1 MTERADMTLEGA
13 VRESMRRLAARGH
26 AAVGRAAVAAAWSEA
41 LYPEFEA
48 RVGERLSRSM
58 SSDQLDEFERLVESG
73 DDAKAG
79 AWVHQHAPDHPAVVA
94 EEFERLISEAV
105 AGCPAQQRSGSGGP
119 RMTEEIGGGDRGHG
133 GEWSETQ
140 HLLSVLRYP
149 LESLVRDDHAGV
161 RSVAATRR
169 LVRLVAEFDAASTMV
184 IDLRTTATPGRL
196 EAAIELSGEAA
207 AEVTRDDLR
216 AALRSCAVVGPATEA
231 VPGAPDIA
239 VAYELDRIASWTAE
253 PEAPAADL
261 DSAPAWTS
269 SPALAVP
276 LPNEADAAE
285 SLLAAM
291 ARSEHPVWVR
301 TVLTAADNLGASIVG
316 DDLRSVLTKQDVA
329 EYLRVP
335 VRARTVVVS
344 ATRVPVA
351 VRAALRLRGSG
362 LRLTPINARAARTL
376 WEAPHSA
383 VLGSAVGELHAV
395 ALCRVPSAGSGARLG
410 MVAERPPVPDR
421 PLAMIESTDPVR
433 LGRAEDPFGAPVD
446 AALDA
451 SDFLRHVFI
460 EGRSGSG
467 KTATVLQLFRSL
479 TDAGSQVVYLDPHG
493 DGASRAA
500 AYASCAGTCRTLYV
514 RHGDREHPVPL
525 NPLADADEE
534 SRERALSDLL
544 ELIQTMLDPRRE
556 GMVGERFKRTFT
568 LVAQA
573 ASYLPGR
580 RTSITD
586 VLAISLKKESLH
598 ALARAIT
605 PVAPDAA
612 ARLQAELVALGEKEF
627 ADLVSWFVSRL
638 QPFLRTPTLRRILG
652 TGADAVDALE
662 LMDRGDSLIV
672 DLASPVVGED
682 VARVLGAL
690 WLLKIRAAMGRRRT
704 PGRPVVLL
712 VDEAHLYTFGALPGL
727 LAEARKF
734 GIGVVVA
741 TQTSDNLS
749 PQLVRALEANCGS
762 SISLRVGINA
772 AEAASTRLGGW
783 PPSELTRLPDLTA
796 AASFSRS
803 GMPSEPFTLHID
815 HFDRAAQ
822 EGWTTETVGFAADA
836 LAARTLDELWA
847 PYADLEVFDDEAI
860 ADRLRSALHALNKY
874 PRTPGGDTPQHRA
887 EPQSSAQ
894 HDKSDRTSDLLDAWQ
909 RARAVR

>member
-1 MTERADMTLEGA
+1 
-13 VRESMRRLAARGH
+13 
-26 AAVGRAAVAAAWSEA
+26 
-41 LYPEFEA
+41 
-48 RVGERLSRSM
+48 
-58 SSDQLDEFERLVESG
+58 
-73 DDAKAG
+73 
-79 AWVHQHAPDHPAVVA
+79 
-94 EEFERLISEAV
+94 
-105 AGCPAQQRSGSGGP
+105 
-119 RMTEEIGGGDRGHG
+119 MTEEIGTGDRDHC
-133 GEWSETQ
+133 GEGDEAQ
-140 HLLSVLRYP
+140 RPPSVLRYP

-184 IDLRTTATPGRL
+184 LDLRTTATPGRL
-196 EAAIELSGEAA
+196 EAAIELSGDAA

-231 VPGAPDIA
+231 VPGSPTIA
-239 VAYELDRIASWTAE
+239 VAYERDRITGGTAE

-261 DSAPAWTS
+261 DGAPAWTS
-269 SPALAVP
+269 SPAFAVP

-301 TVLTAADNLGASIVG
+301 TVLAAADDLGASIVG
-316 DDLRSVLTKQDVA
+316 DDLRSVLTKQDVT

-335 VRARTVVVS
+335 VRARTLVVS

-362 LRLTPINARAARTL
+362 LRLTPTDARAARAL
-376 WEAPHSA
+376 WQAPHSA

-395 ALCRVPSAGSGARLG
+395 ALCRVPSAGSAARLG
-410 MVAERPPVPDR
+410 MVSERPPVPER
-421 PLAMIESTDPVR
+421 PLVVAAPTDPVR

-451 SDFLRHVFI
+451 SDLLRHMFI

-479 TDAGSQVVYLDPHG
+479 TETGCQVVYLDPHG
-493 DGASRAA
+493 DGAARAA
-500 AYASCAGTCRTLYV
+500 AYASSAGAPRTLYV
-514 RHGDREHPVPL
+514 RHGDRDHPVPL
-525 NPLADADEE
+525 NPLAEADEE

-573 ASYLPGR
+573 ASHLPGR
-580 RTSITD
+580 CTSITD

-605 PVAPDAA
+605 PIAPDAA
-612 ARLQAELVALGEKEF
+612 ARLEAELVALGEKEF
-627 ADLVSWFVSRL
+627 ADLVYWFVSRL

-652 TGADAVDALE
+652 TGVDAVDVLE

-672 DLASPVVGED
+672 DLASPTVGED
-682 VARVLGAL
+682 VARLLGAL
-690 WLLKIRAAMGRRRT
+690 WLLKVGAAMGRRRT

-741 TQTSDNLS
+741 TQASDNLS
-749 PQLVRALEANCGS
+749 PQLARALEANCGS

-772 AEAASTRLGGW
+772 AGAASTRLGGW
-783 PPSELTRLPDLTA
+783 TPSELTRLPDLTA
-796 AASFSRS
+796 AASLSR
-803 GMPSEPFTLHID
+803 GGVPSEPFTLHID

-822 EGWTTETVGFAADA
+822 EGWTAETVDLAADA
-836 LAARTLDELWA
+836 LAARTLDEVWA
-847 PYADLEVFDDEAI
+847 PFADLEILDDEAI
-860 ADRLRSALHALNKY
+860 AQQLRRVVHAASR
-874 PRTPGGDTPQHRA
+874 P
-887 EPQSSAQ
+887 SSASADERPR
-894 HDKSDRTSDLLDAWQ
+894 HRTADRSGVRQGLSSPTADLLDAWQ
-909 RARAVR
+909 RMRTDR